1 MDIASA
7 VVHAMPCSRDEVRS
21 QLQGMPGLQIHA
33 ETPDGRFIVTVEDTP
48 EASAVDKVMNLHSL
62 RGVLSADMVYQ
73 HSDQAIDTEED
84 SP

>member
-21 QLQGMPGLQIHA
+21 QLEGMPGLQIHA
-33 ETPDGRFIVTVEDTP
+33 ENPDGRFIVTVEDTP
-48 EASAVDKVMNLHSL
+48 EASTADTVMSLHSL
-62 RGVLSADMVYQ
+62 RGVLSAAMVYQ
-73 HSDQAIDTEED
+73 YSDQAIDTKED